1 MRNLQHSLQL
11 GMLAPVYLF
20 YGDEP
25 LLMEEMA
32 EQICALASPAG
43 EEWNREVYQASE
55 ISPDDIVLSA
65 GSGGFMGMRRV
76 IIVRD
81 ITWLKRGKKAKDN
94 SQSEGDVETTSGVD
108 LESLIEYAADPNPDT
123 VLILMVNGAVPSNSR
138 LLKAVNK
145 GGRAVQFAALKGM
158 EKERWLASYLKAAA
172 KAPER
177 GVIPYLALM
186 SGDGLLAA
194 KSEADKLI
202 LYTEG
207 KTAIT
212 MEDARDI
219 VSGGSIAGVFD
230 LSDRMAEKQGG
241 EAVAVLRRLLLQGE
255 AAQKLLAMLGTQY
268 HNTLAVKDMLSR
280 GYTAKEAASRLSMNP
295 YAAQKCAAQARRYT
309 NRQLSKA
316 LELLL
321 NADIAQ
327 KRGEGDLSDL
337 LEVAILR
344 ICAM

>member
-1 MRNLQHSLQL
+1 MHNLEHSLKL
-11 GMLAPVYLF
+11 AMLNPVYLF

-32 EQICALASPAG
+32 EKVCALAAPDGA
-43 EEWNREVYQASE
+43 EWNREVYQASE
-55 ISPDDIVLSA
+55 ISPADIVLSA

-76 IIVRD
+76 IVVRD
-81 ITWLKRGKKAKDN
+81 IAWLKRGKKAKDVPAAD
-94 SQSEGDVETTSGVD
+94 SDGEASSGVD
-108 LESLIEYAADPNPDT
+108 LEPLIAYAADPNPDT
-123 VLILMVNGAVPSNSR
+123 VLILMVNGTVPSNSR

-145 GGRAVQFAALKGM
+145 GGRAVQFTALKGA
-158 EKERWLASYLKAAA
+158 EKERWLAEYLKNAA
-172 KAPER
+172 KVPRR

-207 KTAIT
+207 KTEIT
-212 MEDARDI
+212 MEDAKDI

-230 LSDRMAEKQGG
+230 LSDRMAEKKGAA
-241 EAVAVLRRLLLQGE
+241 AVDVLRRLLLQGE

-280 GYTAKEAASRLSMNP
+280 GYTTKEAASRLAMNP

-327 KRGEGDLSDL
+327 KKGEGDLADL

>member
-1 MRNLQHSLQL
+1 MENLRHALQL
-11 GMLAPVYLF
+11 GMLVPVYLF

-32 EQICALASPAG
+32 EQICALALPEG
-43 EEWNREVYQASE
+43 GDWNREVYQGAE
-55 ISPDDIVLSA
+55 IMPEDIALAA

-76 IIVRD
+76 ILVRD
-81 ITWLKRGKKAKDN
+81 VTWLKRGKKNKD
-94 SQSEGDVETTSGVD
+94 SREDSSENETAGVD
-108 LESLIEYAADPNPDT
+108 LEPLIAYAADPNPDV
-123 VLILMVNGAVPSNSR
+123 VLIMLVNGSVPANSR

-145 GGRAVQFAALKGM
+145 GGRAVQFPALKGR
-158 EKERWLASYLKAAA
+158 EKERWLAEYLHAAG
-172 KAPER
+172 KSPEQ
-177 GVIPYLALM
+177 GVIAYLALM

-207 KTAIT
+207 KTVIT

-219 VSGGSIAGVFD
+219 VSGGAIAGVFD

-241 EAVAVLRRLLLQGE
+241 AAVAVLRRLLLQGE
-255 AAQKLLAMLGTQY
+255 AAPKLLAMLGTQY
-268 HNTLAVKDMLSR
+268 HNTLAVKDLLSR
-280 GYTAKEAASRLSMNP
+280 GYSSREAAAKLGMNP
-295 YAAQKCAAQARRYT
+295 YAAQKCAAQARRYS
-309 NRQLSKA
+309 NRQLSRA

-327 KRGEGDLSDL
+327 KKGEGDLAEL
-337 LEVAILR
+337 LEVEILR

>member
-138 LLKAVNK
+138 LLKAV
-145 GGRAVQFAALKGM
+145 
-158 EKERWLASYLKAAA
+158 
-172 KAPER
+172 
-177 GVIPYLALM
+177 
-186 SGDGLLAA
+186 
-194 KSEADKLI
+194 
-202 LYTEG
+202 
-207 KTAIT
+207 
-212 MEDARDI
+212 
-219 VSGGSIAGVFD
+219 
-230 LSDRMAEKQGG
+230 
-241 EAVAVLRRLLLQGE
+241 
-255 AAQKLLAMLGTQY
+255 
-268 HNTLAVKDMLSR
+268 H
-280 GYTAKEAASRLSMNP
+280 
-295 YAAQKCAAQARRYT
+295 
-309 NRQLSKA
+309 
-316 LELLL
+316 
-321 NADIAQ
+321 
-327 KRGEGDLSDL
+327 
-337 LEVAILR
+337 
-344 ICAM
+344 

>member
-1 MRNLQHSLQL
+1 MILCFQ
-11 GMLAPVYLF
+11 
-20 YGDEP
+20 
-25 LLMEEMA
+25 
-32 EQICALASPAG
+32 PA
-43 EEWNREVYQASE
+43 AAAFT
-55 ISPDDIVLSA
+55 P
-65 GSGGFMGMRRV
+65 GMRRV

-94 SQSEGDVETTSGVD
+94 SQSEGDVEITSGVD

-145 GGRAVQFAALKGM
+145 GGRAVQFAALKGI
-158 EKERWLASYLKAAA
+158 EKERLAGIIFESSCQSPGAGRDPLSGSD
-172 KAPER
+172 ER
-177 GVIPYLALM
+177 RR
-186 SGDGLLAA
+186 SSAA

-327 KRGEGDLSDL
+327 KKRRGKDLSDL